1 MTVIH
6 TSESLHA
13 SSNGHSHPHDHIPL
27 HSGHQ
32 LKSKAQS
39 VAFAQ
44 DTFTHLTLYT
54 GNTIATGTTGL
65 LNTTLK
71 KSNQELVSAVEDT
84 LVYSLNSAQI
94 DGGHIAVADQRS
106 LGPLEDDRSKYDITG
121 EFNKKACRKIEL
133 TEADQHKLIQ
143 NSAKLFFLSPAG
155 ASSPLSVDQLDLAL
169 QNLGFVL
176 DSSDIVVDHF
186 ILAIPNQSFDEN
198 ELDEAELEA
207 FTDNVQQ
214 LYLPVWRRLSELRK
228 SGRIGRLGVAEF
240 SRQQLEILKTVAVS
254 NDAAVPEINQVNLH
268 DCCVLP
274 KDLIEYSKVEGI
286 ELLTHGD
293 STNILP
299 KATLASLLQ
308 PHLPTASDSTLAPNF
323 VLKYSALLSGRGLI
337 TRKGY
342 I

>member
-1 MTVIH
+1 MTAIH

-13 SSNGHSHPHDHIPL
+13 SSNGHGLPHDHIPL
-27 HSGHQ
+27 HNGHQ
-32 LKSKAQS
+32 LKSKALS
-39 VAFAQ
+39 AAFAQ
-44 DTFTHLTLYT
+44 GTFTHLTLFT

-94 DGGHIAVADQRS
+94 DGSHITVADQRS
-106 LGPLEDDRSKYDITG
+106 LGPLEDDRSKYDIT
-121 EFNKKACRKIEL
+121 
-133 TEADQHKLIQ
+133 
-143 NSAKLFFLSPAG
+143 AKLFFLSPAG
-155 ASSPLSVDQLDLAL
+155 ASAPLSVDQLDLAL

-176 DSSDIVVDHF
+176 DSSDTVVDHF
-186 ILAIPNQSFDEN
+186 ILAIPSQSFDEN

-214 LYLPVWRRLSELRK
+214 LYLPAWKRLSELRK

-254 NDAAVPEINQVNLH
+254 NGAVVPEINQVNLH

-274 KDLIEYSKVEGI
+274 KDLIEYTKAEGI

-308 PHLPTASDSTLAPNF
+308 PHLPAASDSTLTPNF
-323 VLKYSALLSGRGLI
+323 VLKYSVLLSGRGLI
-337 TRKGY
+337 TRKG
-342 I
+342 